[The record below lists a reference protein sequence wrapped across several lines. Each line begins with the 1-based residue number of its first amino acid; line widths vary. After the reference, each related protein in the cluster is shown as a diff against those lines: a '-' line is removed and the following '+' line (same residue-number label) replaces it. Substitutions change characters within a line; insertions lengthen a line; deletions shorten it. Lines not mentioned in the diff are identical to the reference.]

1 MKMQFIY
8 IYLSIS
14 IYPSATDLVPIC
26 LFYFIKTIH
35 SYGRKKSNTRW
46 RHFATTLL
54 VYTNKRCLGYFC
66 TSCCFCGCN
75 LLSHYFVVL
84 AFVRCI
90 RVYILCVNGDSSS
103 KLYSNELLE
112 RFFVLKIGSL
122 FWRLFWRRFEGN
134 KFWKFLCRYFLK
146 NSASFRVVTDSTPVW
161 QDLASGSFLG
171 WFSIWQN
178 FGHTLAKNSCYC
190 SNFHCF
196 EWPNIE
202 QWSKQHR
209 HLEYLAPQLWCVCMH
224 WVIW

>member
-1 MKMQFIY
+1 MKLQFIC
-8 IYLSIS
+8 IFLSIS

-46 RHFATTLL
+46 CHFATTLL

-112 RFFVLKIGSL
+112 RFFVLKIGPL

-134 KFWKFLCRYFLK
+134 KFLKVSMSLLSQKFCFISSR
-146 NSASFRVVTDSTPVW
+146 NGCNTSVTRFGKW
-161 QDLASGSFLG
+161 QF
-171 WFSIWQN
+171 
-178 FGHTLAKNSCYC
+178 FGL
-190 SNFHCF
+190 
-196 EWPNIE
+196 I
-202 QWSKQHR
+202 
-209 HLEYLAPQLWCVCMH
+209 
-224 WVIW
+224 